1 MDSPASKKAQSSL
14 QSVWSLARQTM
25 QIPTSGPKRRAAAT
39 RSPSIVRARGV
50 ERCLTVKQVAALLG
64 YSDKQLRRLCQ
75 QGKIRTVQA
84 SRHAQHRIPVSSLR
98 EFFEKN
104 QLYWALSA
112 DREFEQT
119 LLTACRGGD
128 NDKTPAPKTNN

>member
-1 MDSPASKKAQSSL
+1 MDSPGSKKAQSSP
-14 QSVWSLARQTM
+14 QSIWNLARQTM
-25 QIPTSGPKRRAAAT
+25 QIPTSGPKRRAAAA
-39 RSPSIVRARGV
+39 RSSSIVRARGV

-64 YSDKQLRRLCQ
+64 YSDKQLRRLCH
-75 QGKIRTVQA
+75 QGKIRTIQA
-84 SRHAQHRIPVSSLR
+84 SRRAQHRIPVSALR

-119 LLTACRGGD
+119 LLAACRGGD
-128 NDKTPAPKTNN
+128 TDETPASKNQ